1 MAVKKDCFI
10 LHSFVL
16 LEGNLEEH
24 KRKQDG
30 EMILQESPV
39 SSLFYPADGCSNF
52 LHSVGS
58 YVSTYTVSHSVRL

>member
-39 SSLFYPADGCSNF
+39 SSLFYPTVGCSNF